1 MGCGSFSSS
10 SYAHYCKSTG
20 RTYDEKT
27 DRTSGQFYTSR
38 KLNEAMNPK
47 GVIRECVNTEEHPNT
62 VPVILALDVT
72 GSMGSACKETA
83 QALAKIVKTLYNRYD
98 DVEIMVMGVGDFEC
112 DSAPL
117 QVGQYESDVRIASD
131 LDNVYMEMGG
141 GGNAY
146 ESYTAPWYFGLH
158 HTKLDCFDK
167 QGRKGIII
175 TMGDEPM
182 NPYLRKCDIQRVI
195 GDNVQ
200 EHVYTDK
207 LYEEASK
214 KFDIYHIA
222 VDNIATSYSRYR
234 NAIKS
239 SFGDLLGQNF
249 VVSTINE
256 LSDTICNCVSK
267 SIEASKTIGVLNETE
282 EKHDVIVTENG
293 ISW

>member
-10 SYAHYCKSTG
+10 SYASYCKLNG
-20 RTYDEKT
+20 RTYDDKT
-27 DRTSGQFYTSR
+27 DRAIGQFYTSR
-38 KLNEAMNPK
+38 KLNEAMNPN
-47 GVIRECVNTEEHPNT
+47 GVVRECVNTEEHPNT

-72 GSMGSACKETA
+72 GSMGSACRETA
-83 QALAKIVKTLYNRYD
+83 QALAKIVKTLYNRYA

-158 HTKLDCFDK
+158 HTKLDCYDK
-167 QGRKGIII
+167 QGRRGIII
-175 TMGDEPM
+175 TMGDEPI
-182 NPYLRKCDIQRVI
+182 NPYLKKSDIQRVI
-195 GDNVQ
+195 GDTVQ

-207 LYEEASK
+207 LYEDASK

-222 VDNIATSYSRYR
+222 VDDVHNAYRRYKD
-234 NAIKS
+234 AIS
-239 SFGDLLGQNF
+239 ESFGQILGQNF
-249 VVSTINE
+249 VVSTINN
-256 LSDTICNCVSK
+256 LSDTICECVSK
-267 SIEASKTIGVLNETE
+267 SIDASESVEVLNEDSQ
-282 EKHDVIVTENG
+282 DVIITEDG